1 MLICHS
7 PQLSLT
13 SPQNEQKKTAPQK
26 NFEKNINFAPKQPIR
41 WCKRGA
47 NGKKKNPPRIASER
61 IFVPRAGVE
70 PARIA
75 PLVFET
81 SASTDSAIWAWCL
94 GRFEAPL
101 TETEVVDLLVLSL
114 QRYCNLAKYQILFSD
129 ACLAS

>member
-1 MLICHS
+1 MV
-7 PQLSLT
+7 
-13 SPQNEQKKTAPQK
+13 QKG
-26 NFEKNINFAPKQPIR
+26 
-41 WCKRGA
+41 KRKMQVFGFQA
-47 NGKKKNPPRIASER
+47 LA
-61 IFVPRAGVE
+61 FCWVPRAGIE